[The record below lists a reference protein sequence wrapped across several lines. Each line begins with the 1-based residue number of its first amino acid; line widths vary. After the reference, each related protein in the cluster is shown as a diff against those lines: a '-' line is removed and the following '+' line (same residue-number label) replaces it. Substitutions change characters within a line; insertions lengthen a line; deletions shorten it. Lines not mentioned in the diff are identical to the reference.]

1 MTQTLKRRKEPA
13 QRIGSG
19 VLKLEFGSE
28 DAFGK
33 ELRRRVDEFFRSRGR
48 RKRGGWPMYFKTA
61 VILAWFLASYAL
73 LVFGARTL
81 GQGLPLAISL
91 GLATAAIG
99 MNIQHDAGHG
109 AYSDRSRVNRVMAMT
124 MDLIGG
130 SSYTWRWK
138 HTIIHH
144 KYVNITGYD
153 ADIAI
158 GRLGRFSPQQR
169 RLWYHRWQHLYLWA
183 FYALEGMKVQL
194 VDSWRF
200 AILGRIDRH
209 HIPRAKAGELAVF
222 LAGKAVFFT
231 WAFVVPMLLH
241 PVGVVLFYYVVAGLA
256 LGVSMVLVFTLP
268 HLNEYA
274 DFPMPRADTGRMDNP
289 PMVHQTQVTLDFARS
304 NRVLTWLVGGLNYH
318 KEHHLFP
325 TICHINYPAISGIV
339 EQTCREFGIPY
350 KEHKSFSAGL
360 AAHYRW
366 LRRMGQETDCQAPP

>member
-1 MTQTLKRRKEPA
+1 MTQTEDRRQEPPA
-13 QRIGSG
+13 RIGSG
-19 VLKLEFGSE
+19 VLKLEFASE

-33 ELRRRVDEFFRSRGR
+33 ELRRRVDEFFRSTGR
-48 RKRGGWPMYFKTA
+48 RKRGGRQMILKT
-61 VILAWFLASYAL
+61 VVVLAWFAVSYVL
-73 LVFGARTL
+73 LVFAARTL
-81 GQGLPLAISL
+81 GQGLLAAISL

-99 MNIQHDAGHG
+99 MNIQHDAGHR
-109 AYSDRSRVNRVMAMT
+109 AYSDRDWVNRVMAMT

-183 FYALEGMKVQL
+183 FYAFEGMKVQL

-200 AILGRIDRH
+200 AFSGRIGRH
-209 HIPRAKAGELAVF
+209 PIPRPKGRELVLF
-222 LAGKAVFFT
+222 LAGKAVFLAL
-231 WAFVVPMLLH
+231 AFVIPMLLH
-241 PVGVVLFYYVVAGLA
+241 PVAIVLFYYAIA
-256 LGVSMVLVFTLP
+256 AFTLGVSMVLVFIIP

-274 DFPMPRADTGRMDNP
+274 GFPVPRADTGRMDNP
-289 PMVHQTQVTLDFARS
+289 WMVHQALVALDFARS
-304 NRVLTWLVGGLNYH
+304 NRVLTWFVGGLNHH

-325 TICHINYPAISGIV
+325 AICHINYPAISPIV
-339 EQTCREFGIPY
+339 QETCREFGIPY

-360 AAHYRW
+360 VAHYRW
-366 LRRMGQETDCQAPP
+366 LRRMGTAD